1 VKDGYNV
8 ITLKGLLMQN
18 VIRTHLV
25 QVGNSRGVRIPGIL
39 IKQLGLTDEIEM
51 AVERGNLVIHAPRR
65 PRRGWA
71 GHFRKMAER
80 GDDRAV
86 IGDSSLSAWDEKEWQ
101 W

>member
-1 VKDGYNV
+1 
-8 ITLKGLLMQN
+8 MQN

-51 AVERGNLVIHAPRR
+51 AVERGNLVIHTQRKVR
-65 PRRGWA
+65 HGWSA
-71 GHFRKMAER
+71 RFRKMAQR
-80 GDDRAV
+80 KDDKLLMDDP
-86 IGDSSLSAWDEKEWQ
+86 GMSTWDEKEWQ